1 MGPFLFHDEMLSGP
15 IIYKYYIGNQNY
27 YESTSSEYIMT
38 GKYIFFQHSSPNAVS
53 YIDCFYLLFHLVIRS
68 LKEMKW

>member
-1 MGPFLFHDEMLSGP
+1 MGPFLFHDEMSGS

-38 GKYIFFQHSSPNAVS
+38 GKYIFFSILPQTLYLTLIASTSSS
-53 YIDCFYLLFHLVIRS
+53 TLLS
-68 LKEMKW
+68 DP

>member
-38 GKYIFFQHSSPNAVS
+38 GKYIFFGILPQTLYLTLIVSTSSS
-53 YIDCFYLLFHLVIRS
+53 TLLS
-68 LKEMKW
+68 DP